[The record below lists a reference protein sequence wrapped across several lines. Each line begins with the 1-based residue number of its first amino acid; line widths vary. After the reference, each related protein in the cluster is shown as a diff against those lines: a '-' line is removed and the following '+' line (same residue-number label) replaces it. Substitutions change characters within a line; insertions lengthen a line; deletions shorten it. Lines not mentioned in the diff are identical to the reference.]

1 MSRIEELL
9 STAYQEAADVV
20 RPDNVRPAVTVPAR
34 GHKRRR
40 PALTAFT
47 PVAAAVAVIVVIAAG
62 LVVPRLLAGPSQPAA
77 RDTAAPPFLLLA
89 LNPANPRSAPKLEV
103 VAAAT
108 GRVVSTLDTLGR
120 GTWAQVAATG
130 NDRRFVVARVPVADQ
145 AGSIALYTLTL
156 SAHGDITRLSRF
168 LAFTTRGRLESIAVS
183 ADGSTVA
190 YSTVTG
196 CFMGG
201 PCHSTVGVIANG
213 RTRQWTQ
220 SGTMAPTDLSL
231 SRDGGTLTFMN
242 IWSGG
247 LAFPADQSV
256 WLLSTRSAPGGLT
269 GASRKLVS
277 VTAAEPGQQ
286 WVTWLRSA
294 LISPDGRTVYVLTER
309 LWPITSSPSTPP
321 TPGASGA
328 SGGPTPPSPFGEVSL
343 TPYDT
348 VGGGSPGTPAGWKG
362 TSGLPGYIIA
372 AGDDICAFSFP
383 LSASASG
390 VQTAYLIDPPTL
402 VIRPVT
408 LPDIGGEDSIAW

>member
-20 RPDNVRPAVTVPAR
+20 RPDNVRPAVTLPAP

-40 PALTAFT
+40 RPGLTAFT

-77 RDTAAPPFLLLA
+77 RDTAAPPYLLLA
-89 LNPANPRSAPKLEV
+89 LNPANPRDAPKLEV

-108 GRVVSTLDTLGR
+108 GRVVSRLDTLGR

-130 NDRRFVVARVPVADQ
+130 NDRRFVVARVPAEDQ
-145 AGSIALYTLTL
+145 AGSITLYTLTL

-168 LAFTTRGRLESIAVS
+168 LTFTTRGHLESITVS

-190 YSTVTG
+190 YSTITG
-196 CFMGG
+196 CIMGG
-201 PCHSTVGVIANG
+201 ACHSTVAVIANG

-220 SGTMAPTDLSL
+220 SGGMVPTDLSL

-242 IWSGG
+242 SWSGG
-247 LAFPADQSV
+247 LGLPVDQSV

-269 GASRKLVS
+269 GAGRKLVS
-277 VTAAEPGQQ
+277 VAAAEPGQQ
-286 WVTWLRSA
+286 GTTWLRSA

-309 LWPITSSPSTPP
+309 IWPLTSSPSTSP
-321 TPGASGA
+321 TPGA

-343 TPYDT
+343 TPYGT
-348 VGGGSPGTPAGWKG
+348 AGGGSPGTPAGWKG

-390 VQTAYLIDPPTL
+390 TQTAYLIDPPTL
-402 VIRPVT
+402 AITPLT
-408 LPDIGGEDSIAW
+408 LPDTDVENSIAW